1 MCEQSSKV
9 NICNGSAMKSASLS
23 LGLALSSL
31 LKPRSVY
38 KNNSI
43 RKMFKKKKLIFSLKV
58 AKDITHSRGFSP
70 DQMRENEISQKNFWG
85 HPVCGTGGAEKKR
98 LKCLTVAHAENS
110 RG

>member
-9 NICNGSAMKSASLS
+9 KICNRSAMKSASLS

-31 LKPRSVY
+31 LKAGSVY

-43 RKMFKKKKLIFSLKV
+43 RKNVQEKKLIFSLKV

-70 DQMRENEISQKNFWG
+70 DQIRENEISKKKGFG
-85 HPVCGTGGAEKKR
+85 HPVCGTGGAE
-98 LKCLTVAHAENS
+98 
-110 RG
+110 